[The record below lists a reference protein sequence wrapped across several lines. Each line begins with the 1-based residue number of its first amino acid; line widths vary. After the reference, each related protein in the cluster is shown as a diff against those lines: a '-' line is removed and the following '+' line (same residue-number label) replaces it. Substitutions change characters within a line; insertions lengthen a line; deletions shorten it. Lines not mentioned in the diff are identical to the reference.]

1 MPIND
6 KYNVIFVHVPKN
18 GGTSVEFAL
27 GMHGEIDTIGIKP
40 YLNQKTNK
48 YLFGAGAQE
57 YSADEL
63 KKIIGE
69 VKYKKYKSFAI
80 SRNPY
85 ARYVSYVSW
94 KERLW
99 PTITSN
105 ILEIETF
112 QKTILDDFKKY
123 QISKF
128 ENLYLKPQHTYIFD
142 QFSKQLV
149 NKIFKIE
156 EFDQVENYV
165 KKITN
170 NKELKIEK
178 RMSSNHFQYDEY
190 YDQNSIKIINE
201 MYKNDFNL
209 LNYVFL

>member
-1 MPIND
+1 MPINER
-6 KYNVIFVHVPKN
+6 YNVIFVHIPKN
-18 GGTSVEFAL
+18 GGTSVEYAL
-27 GMHGEIDTIGIKP
+27 GMHGGIDYIGIKP
-40 YLNQKTNK
+40 YLNQETNK

-57 YSADEL
+57 FSAAEL

-69 VKYKKYKSFAI
+69 AKYNKFKSFAI

-85 ARYVSYVSW
+85 TRYVSYVSW

-105 ILEIETF
+105 ILEIEIF
-112 QKTILDDFKKY
+112 EKNILDDFKNYK
-123 QISKF
+123 ISKF

-142 QFSKQLV
+142 QFSNQLV

-156 EFDQVENYV
+156 EFDQVTYFI

-178 RMSSNHFQYDEY
+178 RMSSNHYEYDKY
-190 YDQNSIKIINE
+190 YDQNSINIINE
-201 MYKNDFNL
+201 MYRDDFNL
-209 LNYVFL
+209 LSYDFL